1 MPGNSVNVHA
11 SDVLLL
17 KSHLRW
23 WSQGITSLST
33 HTEED
38 RRSERSLPEAS
49 LPITGTGSRDGLPTF
64 PGWDRGHSS
73 GRPECTHGTPLTS
86 RPSIPRLGWHSL
98 LGTHPMHR
106 APGEG
111 VECRA
116 FLACLLGTC
125 GRCQILGWTA
135 CPRWCSLQSPWT
147 ITWEWAP
154 WAPNGVFLG
163 ASADSTFDAHYL
175 DHGRSW

>member
-1 MPGNSVNVHA
+1 MPGNSVNVRA
-11 SDVLLL
+11 SVVPFL

-23 WSQGITSLST
+23 WSQGIASLST
-33 HTEED
+33 HTED
-38 RRSERSLPEAS
+38 RRSERLLPEAS
-49 LPITGTGSRDGLPTF
+49 LPVTGTGSRDGLPVF
-64 PGWDRGHSS
+64 PGWDRGHLS

-116 FLACLLGTC
+116 FLARPLGSC
-125 GRCQILGWTA
+125 GQCQILGWAA
-135 CPRWCSLQSPWT
+135 CPRWCSLQSPWP

-154 WAPNGVFLG
+154 WAPDGGFLG

-175 DHGRSW
+175 DHGR